1 MNLHKIIRTII
12 LLNVV
17 HQNGGICTDGESI
30 IVEDF
35 GWIKNIIANIHASH
49 GRKRIMPKVIGFY
62 NPDLSPNKK
71 KFTMTLKGNME

>member
-1 MNLHKIIRTII
+1 MNLNKIIQTII

-35 GWIKNIIANIHASH
+35 GWIKNIVDNIHASH
-49 GRKRIMPKVIGFY
+49 GRNRILPKVIGFY
-62 NPDLSPNKK
+62 NPELSPNKK
-71 KFTMTLKGNME
+71 KFTIKPKAGM